1 MSEKHLYDMVVIGGG
16 PAGYTTALYA
26 ARAGLDV
33 VVLEKL
39 SAGGQM
45 ALTTQID
52 NYPGFDEGIDGF
64 ELAEKMQRQAE
75 RFGSKSEFADVTG
88 MDLTRNPY
96 VIQTEDGEFHARTVV
111 IATGADPRE
120 LGLPGEKALIGKGL
134 AYCASC
140 DGMFYKDKDVA
151 VVGGGNTAAA
161 YALLL
166 SRIARTVTLIH
177 RRDTLCLEQHG
188 HRAAA
193 Q

>member
-96 VIQTEDGEFHARTVV
+96 VIQTEDGEFHAR
-111 IATGADPRE
+111 IPC
-120 LGLPGEKALIGKGL
+120 P
-134 AYCASC
+134 
-140 DGMFYKDKDVA
+140 DGCHRNRRGSQRTWTSRRKSAHWKR
-151 VVGGGNTAAA
+151 TR
-161 YALLL
+161 LLC
-166 SRIARTVTLIH
+166 VM
-177 RRDTLCLEQHG
+177 
-188 HRAAA
+188 
-193 Q
+193 